1 MRFLSLVQFQNHL
14 AISKDDF
21 ESYKTFLHKAQVRL
35 WNGSL
40 KPLAE
45 YRKEHTHITST
56 DLKNVYNHILNHADY
71 ITNVYNTSLRVA
83 PENVLTTDVK
93 PMFIN
98 AINNSTSPQYK
109 NIVRNMFWRE
119 ILRDT
124 QTDLHSKTYL
134 TVLEDLYKHNIINHK
149 LLAPTALGYL
159 ATGHIGRIFAFYYF
173 RASIMNPYVV
183 YSLQMRVLKSRR
195 VFTPTL
201 GWGSYFHGFVAGGVE
216 EYVGVDVIPNV
227 CDKVARYANE
237 YHPTIKTQIIC
248 QPSESLLQSNS
259 FMRKYAGHFDTVF
272 FSPPYFR
279 LELYSGGKQ
288 STTEYPTYESWLNGY
303 WRCTVRVCMH
313 VLSKGGTM
321 CYILGN
327 YGDGHGT
334 EYPLLE
340 DMGKIAK
347 EEGFTYK
354 RMVSMM
360 NRQVDIMKN
369 RGTPGEKI
377 VFFVK

>member
-56 DLKNVYNHILNHADY
+56 DLKNVYNHILNQSDY
-71 ITNVYNTSLRVA
+71 ITNVYNTSLRVG
-83 PENVLTTDVK
+83 PENILTSDIK

-124 QTDLHSKTYL
+124 QTERNDKTYL

-149 LLAPTALGYL
+149 LLAPTVLGYL
-159 ATGHIGRIFAFYYF
+159 AKGPIGRILAFYYF

-183 YSLQMRVLKSRR
+183 YSLQMRIFKSRR

-259 FMRKYAGHFDTVF
+259 FMRNYAGHFDTVF

-279 LELYSGGKQ
+279 LELYPGGKQ

-303 WRCTVRVCMH
+303 WRNTVQVCMH

-334 EYPLLE
+334 EYPLVE
-340 DMGKIAK
+340 DMGKIAR

-354 RMVSMM
+354 RTIPML
-360 NRQVDIMKN
+360 N
-369 RGTPGEKI
+369 RGTPDEKI
-377 VFFVK
+377 TFFVK